1 MEKMS
6 SCNLSIPVE
15 KVAVLPQEVEVKV
28 VVAVVV
34 SAPTLGRCAAVDPR
48 LPPEPNKICHE
59 ITFQGCIFC
68 TGFIFFPQLQN
79 ISL

>member
-1 MEKMS
+1 M
-6 SCNLSIPVE
+6 
-15 KVAVLPQEVEVKV
+15 LPQEVEVKV

-59 ITFQGCIFC
+59 ITFQGCILC
-68 TGFIFFPQLQN
+68 TRFFFPPAAKYFTLVFSPKKEEKMEKCFQ
-79 ISL
+79 